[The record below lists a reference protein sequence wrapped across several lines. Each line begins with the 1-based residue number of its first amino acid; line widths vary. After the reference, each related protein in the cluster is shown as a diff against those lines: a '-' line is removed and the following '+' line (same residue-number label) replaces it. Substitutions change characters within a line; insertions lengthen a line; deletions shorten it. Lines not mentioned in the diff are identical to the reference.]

1 MILKFLVMIV
11 VCGSSGIGLLSVR
24 QSRLQ
29 AAHEMAQARQESH
42 RLEEQAGEIRA
53 QIAQAYTPER
63 VAAMLEQLGSLDA
76 YIPAAQNPVQ
86 IDPANTISTIG
97 SETAI
102 GSEGDDLIDDRI
114 AQSPIPDQLPE
125 WGERDGQ
132 GEDSSQRGEP
142 DEQGWVLQDGTR
154 VIFVDD

>member
-1 MILKFLVMIV
+1 MILKFVVMIV

-29 AAHEMAQARQESH
+29 AAHEMAQARQASH
-42 RLEEQAGEIRA
+42 RLDEQAGEIRA

-76 YIPAAQNPVQ
+76 YVPAAQNPVQ
-86 IDPANTISTIG
+86 IDPTNAISTIG
-97 SETAI
+97 SETVI
-102 GSEGDDLIDDRI
+102 GPEADVHIDDRI
-114 AQSPIPDQLPE
+114 AQSRIPDQLPE
-125 WGERDGQ
+125 WGERGGQ
-132 GEDSSQRGEP
+132 IQDSSQRGGSN
-142 DEQGWVLQDGTR
+142 EQGWVLQDGTR